1 MNVVRGARWLPIF
14 LLALACQAA
23 PGAENQ
29 PTTNMPHR
37 LLFIGNSFTC
47 FNGGLEHH
55 VQQLARKSPA
65 LQSVVADRATKG
77 GATLQNLQGLPWV
90 HDKLKEG
97 HFDVVVLQE
106 AIPELTE
113 HTVEP
118 FYHQARLFHAE
129 INSLGGKTVLF
140 MAWPYERLNWVSL
153 ETIAEAHK
161 TIGRE
166 LGIPVA
172 PVGLAFR
179 NALRARPA
187 FAMLGP
193 DHEHETIHG
202 SYLPAAVLYATI
214 FGVNPEGLTYSP
226 EGVSVEESTFLQAIA
241 WKTIQDWNR
250 N

>member
-1 MNVVRGARWLPIF
+1 MNVVCGARWLSIAF
-14 LLALACQAA
+14 LALACQAA
-23 PGAENQ
+23 PAAEH
-29 PTTNMPHR
+29 PSMTNMPRR
-37 LLFIGNSFTC
+37 LLFIGNSFTY

-55 VQQLARKSPA
+55 VQQFARKSPA
-65 LQSVVADRATKG
+65 LQNVVADRATKG
-77 GATLQNLQGLPWV
+77 GATLQILQGLPWV

-97 HFDVVVLQE
+97 HFDVVILQDD
-106 AIPELTE
+106 IPELTG

-129 INSLGGKTVLF
+129 INALGGKAVLF

-153 ETIAEAHK
+153 ETISEAHR

-179 NALRARPA
+179 NALQARPTL
-187 FAMLGP
+187 AMLGP

-202 SYLPAAVLYATI
+202 TYLAAAVLYSTI
-214 FGVNPEGLTYSP
+214 FEANPEGLTYHP
-226 EGVSVEESTFLQAIA
+226 DGVSDEESKFLQSIA
-241 WKTIQDWNR
+241 WKTVQDWNR